1 MKQWRSWV
9 RCMLI
14 LAASLSETL
23 PRAICGRWQSNSL
36 MMLRH
41 GLNWHRYWN
50 NLISREHLLLMLL
63 PLGYCRTK
71 FRLTFHR
78 RSSTMLE
85 LSTTGVRDVVLPNV
99 TVGCALLLEW
109 YLLLPWASL
118 ILFLHYKYFLT
129 FNLCG
134 SGFWYFK
141 INPQS
146 IFLNVCLP
154 AYFCTCI

>member
-9 RCMLI
+9 RCMQI

-23 PRAICGRWQSNSL
+23 PRATCGRWQSNSL

-50 NLISREHLLLMLL
+50 SLTSREHLLLMLL

-71 FRLTFHR
+71 FRLTFHQ

-85 LSTTGVRDVVLPNV
+85 LCTTGVCDIDVTKCGSRICFVGRVVSADAMVL
-99 TVGCALLLEW
+99 TYTLLHFW
-109 YLLLPWASL
+109 
-118 ILFLHYKYFLT
+118 YFLM
-129 FNLCG
+129 FNLYG
-134 SGFWYFK
+134 SGSWYFK
-141 INPQS
+141 INPEY
-146 IFLNVCLP
+146 FLNVCLP
-154 AYFCTCI
+154 ACLCICI

>member
-23 PRAICGRWQSNSL
+23 PRATWGRLQSSSL

-50 NLISREHLLLMLL
+50 NLTSREHLPLMLL

-71 FRLTFHR
+71 FRLTFRR

-85 LSTTGVRDVVLPNV
+85 LSTTGVCDVMLPNV
-99 TVGCALLLEW
+99 TVGCSLLLEW
-109 YLLLPWASL
+109 YMLLLWASL
-118 ILFLHYKYFLT
+118 ILFLHFKYFFA
-129 FNLCG
+129 FNLYG
-134 SGFWYFK
+134 FGFWYFK

-146 IFLNVCLP
+146 IF
-154 AYFCTCI
+154 